1 MSDQFSVN
9 RVGTVPGQEFNY
21 QAAQAAQQNAAMA
34 TTIKNVEQPDK
45 KSETNK
51 DKPEEERNEEQQQA
65 AIHSIIKNVE
75 MDFDVNPETNEI
87 TLTILD
93 KETKEILRTIPER
106 DWSDLSVAE
115 LFRVTA

>member
-1 MSDQFSVN
+1 MSDQFSIN
-9 RVGTVPGQEFNY
+9 RVGTVPGQEYNY

-45 KSETNK
+45 KSEANK
-51 DKPEEERNEEQQQA
+51 DKPEEERHVDQQA
-65 AIHSIIKNVE
+65 AFRKIIKNVE
-75 MDFDVNPETNEI
+75 MDFDVDPETNEI

-106 DWSDLSVAE
+106 DWNELSVAE